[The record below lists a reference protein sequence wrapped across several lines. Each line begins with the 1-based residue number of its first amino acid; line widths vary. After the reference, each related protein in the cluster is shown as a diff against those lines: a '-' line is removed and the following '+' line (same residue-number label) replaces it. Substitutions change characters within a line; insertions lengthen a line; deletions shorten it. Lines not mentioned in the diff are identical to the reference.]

1 MLISEENIAF
11 PNKRKKREKWSH
23 YWKSLQVVFSL
34 PLDHL
39 SSRFDYNMPRIEF
52 HHLLSS
58 SVLSECYILSYKM
71 TGWYYQS
78 YAP

>member
-11 PNKRKKREKWSH
+11 SNKRKREVEP
-23 YWKSLQVVFSL
+23 LLEVPQVVLSL

-39 SSRFDYNMPRIEF
+39 SSRFDYTMPRIEF
-52 HHLLSS
+52 HHFLSS
-58 SVLSECYILSYKM
+58 SILSECYILSYKM

-78 YAP
+78 YVP